1 MGKGNPRFRIDL
13 ATSIKGDPYK
23 HYNYNTARTIIT
35 KHARKV
41 YDESGRP
48 RVCFFCGY
56 SRFTE
61 VAHRKAV
68 KDFSMEDLISE
79 INHINNLVALCPN
92 HHKEADNGFLDL
104 TAIEDVAKEF
114 GLRGFMPSTDP
125 SARARKSRAKG
136 SVVLRERK
144 RGPNMWVFLYRSG
157 GEHKSLN
164 LGDLEQYPTKEA
176 AQEAAK
182 SLRKTFRKE
191 FVHFSTQIVGAY
203 D

>member
-1 MGKGNPRFRIDL
+1 MGKGNPRFKLDL
-13 ATSIKGDPYK
+13 ATSVKGDPYK
-23 HYNYNTARTIIT
+23 HYGYNTARTIIT
-35 KHARKV
+35 KHARDV
-41 YDESGRP
+41 YDKSGRP

-79 INHINNLVALCPN
+79 INHPDNLVALCPN
-92 HHKEADNGFLDL
+92 HHKEADSGQIDL
-104 TAIEDVAKEF
+104 LAVDELEKEF
-114 GLRGFMPSTDP
+114 GLRGFMPSTHTRIRRP
-125 SARARKSRAKG
+125 YGKG

-144 RGPNMWVFLYRSG
+144 RGPSMWVFLYRSG

-164 LGDLEQYPTKEA
+164 LGDLEKYPTKEA

-182 SLRKTFRKE
+182 SLKKTFRKE
-191 FVHFSTQIVGAY
+191 FIHFST
-203 D
+203 